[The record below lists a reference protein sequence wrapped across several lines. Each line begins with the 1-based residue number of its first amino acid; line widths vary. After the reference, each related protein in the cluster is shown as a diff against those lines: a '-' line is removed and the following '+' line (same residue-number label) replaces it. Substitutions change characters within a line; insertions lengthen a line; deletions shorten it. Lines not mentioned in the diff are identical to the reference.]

1 MCQRSVM
8 GGRRSCDHGQATVLI
23 LAVVA
28 LVVVVMVATAQ
39 FGARLVDRVQAQAAA
54 DAAAL
59 AGVSGG
65 RSAATRLASA
75 NGGVLLSFAAV
86 GDDVQVV
93 VRVGDASAAA
103 HGTRAP

>member
-1 MCQRSVM
+1 MCQRCVV
-8 GGRRSCDHGQATVLI
+8 GCRRGDHGQATVLL

-28 LVVVVMVATAQ
+28 LVVVAMVATAQ
-39 FGARLVDRVQAQAAA
+39 FGARLVDRAQAQVAA

-65 RSAATRLASA
+65 RSAAKRLASA
-75 NGGVLLSFAAV
+75 NDGVLMSFAAV

-93 VRVGDASAAA
+93 VRVGGASAAA
-103 HGTRAP
+103 HATRAP

>member
-1 MCQRSVM
+1 MCQRCVM
-8 GGRRSCDHGQATVLI
+8 GGRRRRDQGQATVLL

-28 LVVVVMVATAQ
+28 LVVVAMVATAH
-39 FGARLVDRVQAQAAA
+39 FGARLVDRAQAQVAD

-65 RSAATRLASA
+65 RSAATQLASA
-75 NGGVLLSFAAV
+75 NDGVLLSFAAV

-103 HGTRAP
+103 RATRAP